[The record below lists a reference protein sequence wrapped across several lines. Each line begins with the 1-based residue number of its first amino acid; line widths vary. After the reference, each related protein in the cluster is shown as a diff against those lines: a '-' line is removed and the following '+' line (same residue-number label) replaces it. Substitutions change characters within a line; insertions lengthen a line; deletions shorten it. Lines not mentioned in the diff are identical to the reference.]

1 MKRRRLPMLAYGL
14 FLVVSEDTYLPV
26 EEEDGK
32 IMGAVMRSRQ
42 LVSVWLLP
50 RLRGKLLQERLELW
64 HPFTFSIESID

>member
-1 MKRRRLPMLAYGL
+1 MLAFGL

-26 EEEDGK
+26 EEEDGE

-50 RLRGKLLQERLELW
+50 RLRGKTATGTTGALASSHIQ
-64 HPFTFSIESID
+64 H